1 MGCCLNTFVLHHHVS
16 VITINLERSLGFYR
30 DALGLVPIDRLPFV
44 IAGVWLACGPSQV
57 HLAVY
62 PAGNFRSKNTVDNND
77 THFALRVSNFDD
89 TLRLLKEKGF
99 LEDFAEGDPK
109 CLLVKRTG
117 PAGFPQIY
125 LLDPDGHVLEINA
138 AG

>member
-1 MGCCLNTFVLHHHVS
+1 MFWDWFRLTARLLSLPGC
-16 VITINLERSLGFYR
+16 G
-30 DALGLVPIDRLPFV
+30 
-44 IAGVWLACGPSQV
+44 WLADHRKCILQFT
-57 HLAVY
+57 LR
-62 PAGNFRSKNTVDNND
+62 GNFRSKNTVDNND

-125 LLDPDGHVLEINA
+125 LFDPDGHVLEINA

>member
-62 PAGNFRSKNTVDNND
+62 PAGELSQQKHGR
-77 THFALRVSNFDD
+77 
-89 TLRLLKEKGF
+89 
-99 LEDFAEGDPK
+99 
-109 CLLVKRTG
+109 
-117 PAGFPQIY
+117 QQ
-125 LLDPDGHVLEINA
+125 
-138 AG
+138 